1 MAMKRTVMLLAA
13 SGIFL
18 SSVTAHAEASQP
30 NIVIIWGDDIG
41 QSNISAYSQ
50 GLMGYKTPNIDRV
63 AREGMMFTD
72 YYAEQSCTAGRA
84 SFITGQSGLRTGMTK
99 VGLPGATVGLQ
110 KEDPTIAELLKPQG
124 YATGQFGKN
133 HLGDRN
139 EFLPTVHGFDE
150 FYGNLYHLNA
160 EEEPELPDYP
170 KDPSF
175 RAKFGPRGVM
185 DCKASATDDP
195 TVDPRFGKVGKQVC
209 KDTGPLTKKRM
220 ETIDDDIANRAVD
233 FIQRQNKAG
242 KPAFVWVNF
251 THMHFRTH
259 TKPESIGQS
268 GRWQSPYHDA
278 MIDHDKN
285 VGTVLKAL
293 DDLGIA
299 DNTFVM
305 YSTDNGPHMNSWP
318 DGAMTPFRSE
328 KNSNWEGAYR
338 VPAMVRW
345 PGKIKPGSVSNEIVA
360 HLDWLP
366 TLLAVAGDADVSD
379 KLLKGYKVG
388 DMTYKVHLD
397 GYNLV
402 PYLTG
407 QADKSPSESFLYVND
422 DQQLTGLRYQNF
434 KFVFMEQRAEGTL
447 RVWAEPFVTLRVP
460 KIFNLRTDPYERAD
474 ITSNTYYDWVMDRVY
489 LLVPAQDYVGKF
501 LSTFKDYPQR
511 QKAASF
517 NMDEVMEK
525 LKEGGGS
532 QGSAL
537 ADAAGRFGRPR
548 PAVGHQFALRTPR
561 GTNEGP
567 RSDRGHGSAR
577 PVCCFSQRRSLPPIR
592 FHRGTTA
599 RPSSRSSFRREGD
612 EGGLARLSCRCLSA
626 SPRSTTTARSGASS
640 RCPFNCTS
648 RSTG

>member
-1 MAMKRTVMLLAA
+1 MEKENLTSRTKAGAWAAVGGVLTAAMIMTTAPALTRSADAA
-13 SGIFL
+13 N
-18 SSVTAHAEASQP
+18 AADKP

-41 QSNISAYSQ
+41 QSNISAYSR
-50 GLMGYKTPNIDRV
+50 GVMGYQTPNIDRV

-84 SFITGQSGLRTGMTK
+84 SFMTGQSGLRTGLTK

-110 KEDPTIAELLKPQG
+110 KEDPTIAELLKAQG

-139 EFLPTVHGFDE
+139 EYLPTVHGFDE

-170 KDPSF
+170 KDPAF
-175 RAKFGPRGVM
+175 RAKFGPRGVL
-185 DCKASATDDP
+185 DCKASDTDDQ

-220 ETIDDDIANRAVD
+220 ETIDDDVANRAVD

-251 THMHFRTH
+251 SHMHFRTH

-268 GRWQSPYHDA
+268 GRWQSPYHDT

-299 DNTFVM
+299 GNTFVM

-345 PGKIKPGSVSNEIVA
+345 PGKIKPGQISNEMVA

-366 TLLAVAGDADVSD
+366 TLLAIAGDTQVKD

-397 GYNLV
+397 GDNLV

-407 QADKSPSESFLYVND
+407 QVEKSPRESFLYIND
-422 DQQLTGLRYQNF
+422 DQQLTGLRYDNW
-434 KFVFMEQRAEGTL
+434 KLAFMEQRAPGTML
-447 RVWAEPFVTLRVP
+447 IWANPFTSLRVP

-474 ITSNTYYDWVMDRVY
+474 ITSNTYYDW
-489 LLVPAQDYVGKF
+489 LLDHAFLMVPAQAYVGQF
-501 LSTFKDYPQR
+501 LMTFKDYPQR

-517 NMDEVMEK
+517 NLDEVMQK
-525 LKEGGGS
+525 LQEGSGS
-532 QGSAL
+532 K
-537 ADAAGRFGRPR
+537 
-548 PAVGHQFALRTPR
+548 
-561 GTNEGP
+561 
-567 RSDRGHGSAR
+567 
-577 PVCCFSQRRSLPPIR
+577 
-592 FHRGTTA
+592 
-599 RPSSRSSFRREGD
+599 
-612 EGGLARLSCRCLSA
+612 
-626 SPRSTTTARSGASS
+626 
-640 RCPFNCTS
+640 
-648 RSTG
+648 